1 MPSNPDWVKA
11 LKPSGPQGS
20 ELLQQER
27 DKSNLNIDQ
36 LAEFLFTK
44 KDLERQQRILDI
56 LESEPVFNKSQNY
69 VRTNVTYLH
78 LSCSPC

>member
-27 DKSNLNIDQ
+27 DKSTLNVDQ

-44 KDLERQQRILDI
+44 KDLQTQQEILDI
-56 LESEPVFNKSQNY
+56 LEAEPVFDKAQNY
-69 VRTNVTYLH
+69 VCVNF
-78 LSCSPC
+78 